1 MTAVFLKKALLFV
14 LLATLPFP
22 AYSAWGDE
30 VFKWRDGSGKLH
42 FSDNPNRVPITERNR
57 THLLAPS
64 GPIAYRT
71 PAVETTKVSLDYN
84 TGAVHVPVRINGEH
98 SIPLLLDTGASYCQI
113 TQDDALTLRLDLE
126 NNRYTKVLLADGRE
140 HYYRRVTVESLRIG
154 SFVVNDVDFLVGD
167 VRLLGLNVLKKF
179 RVTLDMSRG
188 EFVLERP

>member
-1 MTAVFLKKALLFV
+1 MTAVFLKKALLVF
-14 LLATLPFP
+14 LFAILPLP
-22 AYSAWGDE
+22 VHSTWGDD
-30 VFKWRDGSGKLH
+30 VFRWRDGSGKLH
-42 FSDNPNRVPITERNR
+42 FSDNPNRIPITQRDR

-71 PAVETTKVSLDYN
+71 PAVETTKVTLDYN
-84 TGAVHVPVRINGEH
+84 TGAVHVPVRINGKH

-113 TQDDALTLRLDLE
+113 TKDDARTLRLNLK

-140 HYYRRVTVESLRIG
+140 QYYRRVTVESLLIG
-154 SFVVNDVDFLVGD
+154 SFEVNDVDFLVGD